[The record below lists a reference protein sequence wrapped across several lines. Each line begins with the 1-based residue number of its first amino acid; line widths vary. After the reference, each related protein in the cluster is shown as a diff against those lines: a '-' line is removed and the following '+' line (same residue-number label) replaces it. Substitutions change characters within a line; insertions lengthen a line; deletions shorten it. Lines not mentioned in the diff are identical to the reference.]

1 MEAKKLML
9 QTWRLGK
16 LGKGQPKIRAGIA

>member
-1 MEAKKLML
+1 L
-9 QTWRLGK
+9 QPWRLGK